1 MMGLESVLLLMIPT
15 VHYKVIMYNILIYSG
30 YFILFLNLLLFG
42 FSFFRH
48 RMGNFYFLSYLL
60 FSCIMQFCMELCYH
74 LRVENLFLMNSF
86 FIGQLILLGLFYK
99 SLVKIKGQR
108 NFVNYTIVL
117 VLALIAISY
126 IIDPSLFFK
135 FNLFEIAFSSIVI
148 VLFAFLH
155 LYNMLSEKKEYYF
168 VTIGLISYML
178 GSTVLYIVGNLA
190 ITLSANFRMFS
201 FKLNA
206 FLFILYQ
213 FFILFEWFKSFKNN
227 LIVKQ

>member
-42 FSFFRH
+42 FSFCRH
-48 RMGNFYFLSYLL
+48 HMGNFYFLSYLL

-168 VTIGLISYML
+168 VTVGLISYML

>member
-1 MMGLESVLLLMIPT
+1 
-15 VHYKVIMYNILIYSG
+15 
-30 YFILFLNLLLFG
+30 
-42 FSFFRH
+42 
-48 RMGNFYFLSYLL
+48 
-60 FSCIMQFCMELCYH
+60 MELCYH

-117 VLALIAISY
+117 VLALISISY